1 VGARFGSLACKLPKR
16 GSVRILRGFRVGAVF
31 GSLPCKLPK
40 PGSARILRG
49 SAQTELVKEH
59 GPEID
64 FRKADPNK
72 SVSFTKW
79 TIWRPKRSKPDPWPF
94 WVSATRILRGF
105 RVGAG
110 FGSLACKL
118 PKPGSARIYEV
129 FARGPGLGL
138 LHASCLNPAQPW
150 KPGQLTTR
158 TWPRIHVTSC
168 FLMRRIHWTPKGP
181 SVNTNQ
187 HKNINTRKQGNHSA
201 AISIHIWLYLN
212 ADRDLSSKYARS
224 TLRKNII

>member
-1 VGARFGSLACKLPKR
+1 MAAALFESRKLINCSNLMKSGSDVFACPRSIACKLPKP

-49 SAQTELVKEH
+49 SAQMELVKEH
-59 GPEID
+59 GPEIN

-94 WVSATRILRGF
+94 RVSAARILRGF

-110 FGSLACKL
+110 FGPLACKL
-118 PKPGSARIYEV
+118 PKLGSARLQAPGGYRSQKEV
-129 FARGPGLGL
+129 YIIRLG
-138 LHASCLNPAQPW
+138 
-150 KPGQLTTR
+150 R
-158 TWPRIHVTSC
+158 D
-168 FLMRRIHWTPKGP
+168 
-181 SVNTNQ
+181 
-187 HKNINTRKQGNHSA
+187 HKS
-201 AISIHIWLYLN
+201 W
-212 ADRDLSSKYARS
+212 
-224 TLRKNII
+224 